1 MATRFR
7 IGHPVF
13 TGFTSLPKIP
23 NMWSVYKLRWL
34 LPTFPWT
41 IPSCWV
47 ITQVQC
53 HLQPHLSRTSSG
65 LRWCLAPWC
74 DGPSRNGSRIVS
86 LKPTEVSE
94 CGRPGNRSIR
104 SISKQWVYN
113 YSKTGG
119 LCHGVHPAFI
129 GALFLWCPSVHFPV
143 PCWSRGQDSAPIGGW
158 NQLLL
163 TFLNL

>member
-1 MATRFR
+1 MASSNISLDNSKLLSHHSGPMSPATS
-7 IGHPVF
+7 PVSHF
-13 TGFTSLPKIP
+13 QWPQMMPSA
-23 NMWSVYKLRWL
+23 MVRWAQ
-34 LPTFPWT
+34 PEWFANFFFQGKWREWT
-41 IPSCWV
+41 W
-47 ITQVQC
+47 
-53 HLQPHLSRTSSG
+53 HEG
-65 LRWCLAPWC
+65 
-74 DGPSRNGSRIVS
+74 IVS

>member
-1 MATRFR
+1 MASSNISLDNSKLLSHHSGPMSPATSPVSHFR
-7 IGHPVF
+7 WPQMMPSAMV
-13 TGFTSLPKIP
+13 
-23 NMWSVYKLRWL
+23 RWAQ
-34 LPTFPWT
+34 PEWFANFFFQGKWREWT
-41 IPSCWV
+41 W
-47 ITQVQC
+47 
-53 HLQPHLSRTSSG
+53 HEG
-65 LRWCLAPWC
+65 
-74 DGPSRNGSRIVS
+74 IVS